1 MPQEEIPLREVP
13 NRFFNGSAWALY
25 LRQFQSRS
33 QALKV
38 LSTFEMPSGLSAS
51 SQQIIIVRLR
61 RSLFSELKIKLISRE
76 VASTGILEGDDE
88 RSAIPGDHWD
98 ALWPNFAE
106 NRADSISP
114 QFPGYTDVL
123 IVVPGAKKSATASLL
138 DECRS
143 WLQQRGEEGES
154 VKKILARRASKQF
167 GSDLTTR
174 MFDAAYKDVFGKVR
188 GRPRK
193 TR

>member
-13 NRFFNGSAWALY
+13 NSFFNASAWALY

-38 LSTFEMPSGLSAS
+38 LSTFEMPNGLSIS
-51 SQQIIIVRLR
+51 SQQLVIVRLR
-61 RSLFSELKIKLISRE
+61 GSIVAELKIKLITRE

-88 RSAIPGDHWD
+88 RSAIPGDRWD
-98 ALWPNFAE
+98 ALWPNFVE
-106 NRADSISP
+106 NRADGISP
-114 QFPGYTDVL
+114 QFAGYADVL
-123 IVVPGAKKSATASLL
+123 ILVPGAKKSAAASQL

-143 WLQQRGEEGES
+143 WLRQRAEEGES
-154 VKKILARRASKQF
+154 VKKILAREASKRF
-167 GSDLTTR
+167 GSGHTTR
-174 MFDAAYKDVFGKVR
+174 IFDAAYKDVFGKVR

-193 TR
+193 KR